1 MTDWD
6 EAFHRFSDWFA
17 DAQASEP
24 NDPNAMSLAS
34 WDPDGWP
41 SVRIVLMK
49 DFDRDGFVFYT
60 NTRSRKGLAIAHEA
74 QVGLCFHWKSLRRQ
88 VRIEGRAEPVSAAEA
103 DEYYGQRPYGS
114 RIGAWASK
122 QSQPLEERAILE
134 QRVQQ
139 TQQQYPEGSAVPRPP
154 HWSGY
159 RVRPRTIEFWKDMP
173 FRLHER
179 WRYDALPDQS
189 GWTKTLL
196 YP

>member
-1 MTDWD
+1 MTDWE
-6 EAFHRFSDWFA
+6 EAFQRFSDWFA
-17 DAQASEP
+17 EAQDSEP

-34 WDPDGWP
+34 LDPDGWP

-60 NTRSRKGLAIAHEA
+60 NTQSRKGLAIAHEA
-74 QVGLCFHWKSLRRQ
+74 RVGLNFHWKSLRRQ
-88 VRIEGRAEPVSAAEA
+88 VRIEGRAEPVSIAEA

-122 QSQPLEERAILE
+122 QSQPLEERAVLE
-134 QRVQQ
+134 QRVRQ
-139 TQQQYPEGSAVPRPP
+139 TQEQYPEDSPVPRPP

-189 GWTKTLL
+189 GWAKTLL